1 MAKFLTVMSGKGG
14 VGKTT
19 SAINLGLALT
29 KLGLKTVV
37 LDGNLSSPNLA
48 IHLGSAYYPV
58 TIHDVMRETHSVE
71 HATYKHPSGLHIIPA
86 DVAVESMRIINFD
99 KLKQQLQELHL
110 NKDYV
115 VIDGSPG
122 LGRESTRLIDLSDE
136 ILVVANQDMPS
147 VIDAKR
153 LIEFAQK
160 FNKTIAGL
168 IVTKYKNRSHK
179 LNTEE
184 IEDYLGI
191 PVLAKIPHD
200 VRFEKSLKH
209 KVPYIH
215 IHPKRKA
222 SKEYNKLAQRLSG
235 RVR

>member
-1 MAKFLTVMSGKGG
+1 MAKFLTIMSGKGG

-37 LDGNLSSPNLA
+37 VDGNLSSPNLA
-48 IHLGSAYYPV
+48 IHLGSAYYPI
-58 TIHDVMRETHSVE
+58 TIHDVMRETHNVSQ
-71 HATYKHPSGLHIIPA
+71 ATYKHPSGLHIIPA
-86 DVAVESMRIINFD
+86 DIAVESMKIIDFD

-110 NKDYV
+110 SKDYV
-115 VIDGSPG
+115 IIDGSPG

-136 ILVVANQDMPS
+136 VLVVANQDMPS
-147 VIDAKR
+147 VIDTKR

-168 IVTKYKNRSHK
+168 IVTKYKNKKYK
-179 LNTEE
+179 LKIEE

-191 PVLAKIPHD
+191 PVLAKVPHD
-200 VRFEKSLKH
+200 TKFEKALKE

-215 IHPKRKA
+215 VHPKRKA
-222 SKEYNKLAQRLSG
+222 SKAYHDLAGRLSG
-235 RVR
+235 RVI

>member
-1 MAKFLTVMSGKGG
+1 MSGKGG

-19 SAINLGLALT
+19 SAINIGLALT
-29 KLGLKTVV
+29 KLGLNTVV

-48 IHLGSAYYPV
+48 THLGSAYYPV
-58 TIHDVMRETHSVE
+58 TIHDVMRETHNIDS
-71 HATYKHPSGLHIIPA
+71 AIYKHPSGLKIIPA

-99 KLKQQLQELHL
+99 KLEQQLQDLHL
-110 NKDYV
+110 NMDYV
-115 VIDGSPG
+115 IIDGSPG
-122 LGRESTRLIDLSDE
+122 LGRESTRLIGLSDE
-136 ILVVANQDMPS
+136 ILVVTNQDMPS

-168 IVTKYKNRSHK
+168 LVTKYKNKKHK
-179 LNTEE
+179 LKTEE

-200 VRFEKSLKH
+200 VRFEKTLKD

-215 IHPKRKA
+215 IYPKRKA
-222 SKEYNKLAQRLSG
+222 SKEYYNLAKRLSG
-235 RVR
+235 RVRT